1 MCVSVWGGDQVR
13 QENAL
18 SEKAG
23 GRRCRRLPKIV
34 NTRLH
39 QHLCL
44 QAHKD
49 QLEYDVAKSS
59 LGKWLRAVN
68 SHMLLRRLV
77 LSTGLSRAPVRIP
90 ILPSIPTL
98 TT

>member
-1 MCVSVWGGDQVR
+1 MQTS
-13 QENAL
+13 AIF
-18 SEKAG
+18 
-23 GRRCRRLPKIV
+23 RRPKIA

-77 LSTGLSRAPVRIP
+77 LSTGLSPV
-90 ILPSIPTL
+90 LPCVFLSFPL
-98 TT
+98 FPL